1 MKDVINIF
9 GFVLIIVSWLAC
21 VTILCIKHPPGWGWV
36 VIATML
42 VVGSIKMKT
51 GG

>member
-1 MKDVINIF
+1 MKDAINII
-9 GFVLIIVSWLAC
+9 GFVLIIISWLAC
-21 VTILCIKHPPGWGWV
+21 VTILCLKQPSGWGWV